1 VGISPYLRRLRE
13 RVGHD
18 LLVLPGVAVLP
29 WDENGRLL
37 LARER
42 QSGLWQ
48 TLGGS
53 VEPDESPHDAA
64 LREAREEAGVGVQVD
79 RVRAVVGGP
88 EFRLS
93 YPNGDLVSYVSIV
106 FDARIVDGQPQADGD
121 EASEVAWFSP
131 QELPDTPL
139 TAFTVALFAAA
150 EVPSPSDQRRRG
162 IEENEHGFTA

>member
-1 VGISPYLRRLRE
+1 VGISPYLQRLRE
-13 RVGHD
+13 RVGHE

-29 WDENGRLL
+29 WDRDGWLL

-48 TLGGS
+48 TIGGS
-53 VEPDESPHDAA
+53 VEPDESPLEAA
-64 LREAREEAGVGVQVD
+64 LREAREEAGVVVQID

-88 EFRLS
+88 QFRLR

-106 FDARIVDGQPQADGD
+106 FDARVVDGQPQADGE
-121 EASEVAWFSP
+121 EASEVAWFSTG
-131 QELPDTPL
+131 ELSDTPL

-150 EVPSPSDQRRRG
+150 EVPRPS
-162 IEENEHGFTA
+162 

>member
-13 RVGHD
+13 RVGHE

-29 WDENGRLL
+29 WDESGSLL

-42 QSGLWQ
+42 ESGLWQ

-64 LREAREEAGVGVQVD
+64 LREAGEEAGVVVEIG

-88 EFRLS
+88 QFRLS

-106 FDARIVDGQPQADGD
+106 FDARVVGGQPQADG
-121 EASEVAWFSP
+121 EETSEVAWFSVP
-131 QELPDTPL
+131 ELADAPL

-150 EVPSPSDQRRRG
+150 GIPRSSRSTPPGRRS
-162 IEENEHGFTA
+162 E